1 MTIVPEGPA
10 GRVLPAHSPRL
21 QGAGPGWRAK
31 RAVMCPAWSDGAGTK
46 GLLSGCMSSPGPA
59 ASPAPPPAHSTQAH
73 CSTSVHVFVT
83 VFKIQQATEFT
94 LEGAQPQLLSQCD
107 SPSWIRFSVF
117 FQLSNPWGPFYSLHQ
132 PPSSLVATD
141 GQGNCHRHVI
151 VGAHIRWDPEASRS
165 YSLWPQILDL

>member
-1 MTIVPEGPA
+1 MESKKSCYVPSVVRWCWDKGA
-10 GRVLPAHSPRL
+10 SFRLHVLS
-21 QGAGPGWRAK
+21 WT
-31 RAVMCPAWSDGAGTK
+31 C
-46 GLLSGCMSSPGPA
+46 CF
-59 ASPAPPPAHSTQAH
+59 PAPPPAHSTQAH

-94 LEGAQPQLLSQCD
+94 LEAAQPQPLSQCD

-151 VGAHIRWDPEASRS
+151 VGAHIRWDPDASRS